1 MVVSHHS
8 PTQPYTV
15 EKALIITG
23 PIKRQA
29 IIELE
34 PVIKGLA

>member
-1 MVVSHHS
+1 MAGL
-8 PTQPYTV
+8 TA
-15 EKALIITG
+15 KAIVITE
-23 PIKRQA
+23 PIRRQA